1 MNEPIEN
8 HGLIGD
14 LETAA
19 LVAMDGCVD
28 FMCFPH
34 FDSPTI
40 FADLLD
46 PGKGGF
52 FRISPE
58 NEGFRRRQRY
68 YPNTNILLTRFLS
81 PEGVAELS
89 DLMPVQHLGHRHA
102 LVRRVKAVR
111 GDIRFRMTCA
121 PRFDYGRAGHSIE
134 RAGNCLVFRSRGS
147 DRVALRL
154 RSSVPVKV
162 RGADAEASFV
172 LRAGQY
178 ASFVLEDAR
187 AGGCAS
193 RAEQS
198 DYVSEAFKETM
209 NFWLE
214 WIGRSRY
221 RGRWREMVDRSA
233 LTLKLMTSLPL
244 GSMVAAPTFGLPE
257 CIGQNRNWDYRY
269 TWIRDASFTLEALMS
284 LGYRDEA
291 VSFMDWME
299 ERVKGGGPRRGRRLQ
314 VMYGLN
320 GRRELPEETLPM
332 RGYEDSRPVRIGNA
346 ASRQLQLDI
355 YGELLDAVYRFD
367 RENEPLAF
375 DFWKH
380 LEGAVDWVSENWSRP
395 DEGIWEVRG
404 GAKPFLNSRVAC
416 WVALDRGLRL
426 ASRHSFPAP
435 IEKWRRARDRIYREV
450 YDKFWNPR
458 MKAFTQYR
466 GAKAVDASSLRM
478 PIVGFIGAKDPRWLS
493 TMKEIEN
500 ALVED
505 SLVYRYLPSKA
516 APDGFKGR
524 EGTFSVCS
532 FWYVECLAR
541 SGDLMQARFI
551 FEKALGYANHLGLYA
566 EQLGPS
572 GEHLG
577 NFPQALPHIALIN
590 AAVMLD
596 ARLSEGDREGG
607 S

>member
-1 MNEPIEN
+1 MSEPIEN

-19 LVAMDGCVD
+19 LVAIDGSVD

-46 PGKGGF
+46 PGKGGYF
-52 FRISPE
+52 QISPASR
-58 NEGFRRRQRY
+58 GYKRRQRY

-81 PEGVAELS
+81 EDGVAELS
-89 DLMPVQHLGHRHA
+89 DFMPNQLLGHRHS
-102 LVRRVKAVR
+102 LVRRVKCVR
-111 GDIRFRMTCA
+111 VFIPIRMVCA
-121 PRFDYGRAGHSIE
+121 PRFDYGRAGHSLE
-134 RAGNCLVFRSRGS
+134 RDGKCVIFRSRGA
-147 DRVALRL
+147 DRTAVRL
-154 RSSVPVKV
+154 RSSVPVKA
-162 RGADAEASFV
+162 RGGDAEASFV
-172 LRAGQY
+172 LRPGQS

-187 AGGCAS
+187 DRGAS
-193 RAEQS
+193 KAEGAE
-198 DYVSEAFKETM
+198 YVSQAFKETM
-209 NFWLE
+209 NFWLD
-214 WIGRSRY
+214 WIARSRY

-257 CIGQNRNWDYRY
+257 KAGGNRNWDYRY

-291 VSFMDWME
+291 VAFMGWME
-299 ERVKGGGPRRGRRLQ
+299 QRVRGERRERPRRLQ
-314 VMYGLN
+314 VMFGLD
-320 GRRELPEETLPM
+320 GRRELPEKILSHM
-332 RGYEDSRPVRIGNA
+332 RGYQDSRPVRTGNA
-346 ASRQLQLDI
+346 ASLQLQLDI

-367 RENEPLAF
+367 RENEPLAY
-375 DFWKH
+375 DFWEH
-380 LEGAVDWVSENWSRP
+380 LAGIVDWVAANWNRP
-395 DEGIWEVRG
+395 DNGIWEVRG
-404 GAKPFLNSRVAC
+404 GRKPFLNSRVAC

-435 IEKWRRARDRIYREV
+435 VERWRRARDRIYGEV
-450 YDKFWNPR
+450 YGKFWNR
-458 MKAFTQYR
+458 RLKAFTQYR
-466 GAKAVDASSLRM
+466 GSDALDASCLRM
-478 PIVGFIGAKDPRWLS
+478 PIVGFVGAKDPRWLS
-493 TMKEIEN
+493 TMKAVEQT
-500 ALVED
+500 LVED
-505 SLVYRYLPSKA
+505 SLVYRYRPPEA

-541 SGDLMQARFI
+541 GGDLMQARFI

-572 GEHLG
+572 GEQLG
-577 NFPQALPHIALIN
+577 NFPQALSHIALIN

-596 ARLSEGDREGG
+596 ARLSGEADL